1 VEWTAAGLRR
11 HLLEELLPYWAE
23 RGVDRACGGFHNR
36 LDGEG
41 RPLAEPAKRLLVQTR
56 QVFAFSEA
64 ARLGAAWALELA
76 ARGVD
81 FIEGAYRDRV
91 HGGYFHTA
99 TPAGA
104 PLDRRKDCYGHA
116 FVVFAFAA
124 YHRAA
129 RDAAALARARETLE
143 LAFARLRDPLHGG
156 LREAAAEDWTPLDEL
171 PRRHNPHMHWLEA
184 MLALDEAAPGA
195 VPLEEADRVVD
206 LLRRRWFDAA
216 HACLGEFYGRDWTPL
231 PAPEGDQV
239 EPGHHFEWTWLL
251 ARYARARGAAGRGA
265 DELAAALFGF
275 AERHGVDA
283 DGGVFDRVDRRG
295 RVLADSKRLWP
306 QTERCKALAVRG
318 EVAGLRAALAGPLAR
333 YRRPDGGWREHLARD
348 GTPTT
353 DLQNAT
359 SVYHVVLALREAM
372 EVLGG

>member
-1 VEWTAAGLRR
+1 VEWTAAGLKR
-11 HLLEELLPYWAE
+11 HLLDELLPYWAE
-23 RGVDRACGGFHNR
+23 RGVDRDRGGFHNR

-64 ARLGAAWALELA
+64 SRLGASWALELA
-76 ARGVD
+76 RHGVE

-99 TPAGA
+99 TPRGE

-116 FVVFAFAA
+116 FVVFALAA
-124 YHRAA
+124 YHRASG
-129 RDAAALARARETLE
+129 DAEALARARETLA
-143 LAFARLRDPLHGG
+143 LALARLRDPVHGG
-156 LREAAAEDWTPLDEL
+156 YREGAAEDWTPLAEI

-184 MLALDEAAPGA
+184 MLALHEAAPGTA
-195 VPLEEADRVVD
+195 PLEEADRVVE
-206 LLRRRWFDAA
+206 LLRQRWFDAG
-216 HACLGEFYGRDWTPL
+216 HACLGELYGDDWTPL
-231 PAPEGDQV
+231 PAPEGDFV

-251 ARYARARGAAGRGA
+251 ARYARARGAGA
-265 DELAAALFGF
+265 DDVAAALFGF

-295 RVLADSKRLWP
+295 RVLAETKRLWP

-318 EVAGLRAALAGPLAR
+318 ELGALRQALAGTFAR
-333 YRRPDGGWREHLARD
+333 YRRPDGGWREHLARN

-372 EVLGG
+372 GVLGG